1 MTVTEWHAVQSAHEH
16 EAADEVW
23 DERPDDQEDDQVSAV
38 FQKLPRFSFQRRP
51 VNPQLEIVLHSKHI
65 SAKKKCRFHCDYTFG

>member
-1 MTVTEWHAVQSAHEH
+1 MTVTEWHAIQSAHEH

-38 FQKLPRFSFQRRP
+38 FQKLPQFPFQRCP
-51 VNPQLEIVLHSKHI
+51 KIQNIK
-65 SAKKKCRFHCDYTFG
+65 